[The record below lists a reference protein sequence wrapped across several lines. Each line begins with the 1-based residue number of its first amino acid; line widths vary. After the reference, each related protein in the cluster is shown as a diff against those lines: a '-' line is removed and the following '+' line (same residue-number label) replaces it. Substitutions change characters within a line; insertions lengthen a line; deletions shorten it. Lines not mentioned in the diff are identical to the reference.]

1 VSAEL
6 TEVAEV
12 FNGHFVE
19 LLRLVYSLV
28 VH

>member
-6 TEVAEV
+6 KEVAEV